1 MAARALDMLHGWRV
15 AGRLGLGEWRWWG
28 GGVSVVLKTVT
39 ATTPPPYTYMSSS
52 TAADRDGVGGVDGG
66 VGVPDADNNDNGD
79 DDGLL
84 VAHEFIYRRR
94 RSVALTRRRVT
105 NAAAIAAASKAV
117 EAAAR
122 RSKQHIVLLG
132 DERTSPWF
140 RCVDLSA
147 VTETFL
153 PTFASLSERGEGG
166 SGRVRMA
173 DVVLART
180 LLPAW
185 GQEEAAAA
193 RAARRASAAL
203 LLGEGGCGGGVPCE
217 VTRLD
222 TFEDVRF
229 DAARDAVPIAI

>member
-1 MAARALDMLHGWRV
+1 
-15 AGRLGLGEWRWWG
+15 
-28 GGVSVVLKTVT
+28 
-39 ATTPPPYTYMSSS
+39 MSSS
-52 TAADRDGVGGVDGG
+52 TAADRRDDVGGVDGDG
-66 VGVPDADNNDNGD
+66 VGVVPDDADNNDNGD

-94 RSVALTRRRVT
+94 RSVALTRRRAT
-105 NAAAIAAASKAV
+105 NAAAIVAASQAV

-153 PTFASLSERGEGG
+153 PSFASLSEREGG

-203 LLGEGGCGGGVPCE
+203 LLGEGGRGGRVPCE